1 MRLTNSI
8 FAKGE
13 EVKQGHDIIL
23 KSIFQSENSLDIALF
38 VPGKKIFTAGLI
50 VVLPVW
56 SQISLVCHIAN
67 MET

>member
-38 VPGKKIFTAGLI
+38 VPEKKIFTADLI
-50 VVLPVW
+50 VVLPV
-56 SQISLVCHIAN
+56 
-67 MET
+67 